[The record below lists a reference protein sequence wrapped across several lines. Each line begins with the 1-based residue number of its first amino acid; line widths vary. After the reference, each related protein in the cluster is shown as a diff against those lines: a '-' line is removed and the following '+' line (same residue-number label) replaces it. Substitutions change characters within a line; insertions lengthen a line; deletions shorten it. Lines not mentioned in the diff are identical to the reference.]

1 MDSPGRTRRI
11 ISRDAIAA
19 SVFLSPSFVGLAVF
33 TVVPILAAVAISLL
47 RWDLV
52 SPPQYV
58 GGANYARLWDE
69 LVTGKTLRIVLAN
82 TIYYTV
88 GTVPLAMGVSLAV
101 ALLLNRNIR
110 GVTTFRAVYFLPPLC
125 NVAAISLIWRWMYNP
140 EYGVINSILGLLH
153 LPRPGWLASPDWAM
167 PAVIIMSV
175 WSSIG
180 YNSVLFLAGLKG
192 VERTYYEAA
201 EIDGATVWQK
211 FRHVTWPLLSPT
223 TLFIF
228 TMAIIAGFQV
238 FGQIYMLTDG
248 KATPETQV
256 YVYNIYQ
263 EAFVSLRMGYASAL
277 ACVLFSIILAVT
289 LTQLSIT
296 KRWVHYG

>member
-1 MDSPGRTRRI
+1 VPRDQLFLLKPDFTDGTKVPYYCPSCATLEGVLSFYPRLRDVLDVQYLDFPRPRQAVITAIGAANQGLPVLVIAPENASDPALTGLG
-11 ISRDAIAA
+11 ISRPLQAA
-19 SVFLSPSFVGLAVF
+19 L
-33 TVVPILAAVAISLL
+33 
-47 RWDLV
+47 
-52 SPPQYV
+52 PQ
-58 GGANYARLWDE
+58 
-69 LVTGKTLRIVLAN
+69 
-82 TIYYTV
+82 
-88 GTVPLAMGVSLAV
+88 
-101 ALLLNRNIR
+101 
-110 GVTTFRAVYFLPPLC
+110 
-125 NVAAISLIWRWMYNP
+125 
-140 EYGVINSILGLLH
+140 
-153 LPRPGWLASPDWAM
+153 WLQDPDWAK
-167 PAVIIMSV
+167 PALILMGLWGAGAGMII
-175 WSSIG
+175 W
-180 YNSVLFLAGLKG
+180 LAGLQG
-192 VERTYYEAA
+192 VPQHLYEAA

-277 ACVLFSIILAVT
+277 ACALFAIILAVT
-289 LTQLSIT
+289 LTQLSLT